1 MQNLYVGSPM
11 ALIYSLG
18 LDLSKIKKISFFE
31 ISDYQKAIGNRNL
44 LSNVEICKNIATALG
59 KEFEFYAHNQIKEII
74 QNISDRDP
82 VDFRIYMKFFDEFKE
97 LNIKPIFLCLAPEI
111 SGVHTPS
118 LYKINYGNL
127 KLRIELV
134 LKVFLKFKIY
144 KFYSIGIKG
153 KKGIF
158 FKEVP
163 INWSLFFEKLGEV
176 SKILS
181 QNKPLYFNK
190 FSKLD
195 PEKNLL
201 VILPLAEH
209 FGGSLE
215 FNTKMFSILKQK
227 NKDNSIFQI
236 LVKNHPT
243 DLRDYSKLIYDT
255 FPKEISV
262 LSQGIDEINFPLELM
277 VTNFKKITFGGAFSS
292 IMFSFSSKSQ
302 APSLIFTPYLQKK
315 WINYTSGSSIKD
327 FKNEK
332 LFI

>member
-1 MQNLYVGSPM
+1 VQNLYVGSPM

-18 LDLSKIKKISFFE
+18 LDLSKINKISFVE
-31 ISDYQKAIGNRNL
+31 VSDYKKAIGDRNL
-44 LSNVEICKNIATALG
+44 LSNIEICKDISRALG
-59 KEFEFYAHNQIKEII
+59 KEFEFYAHNKTKKMVQS
-74 QNISDRDP
+74 ISDKDLI
-82 VDFRIYMKFFDEFKE
+82 DFRIYMKFVDDFKR
-97 LNIKPIFLCLAPEI
+97 LNIRPIFLCLAPEI
-111 SGVHTPS
+111 SGAHTPS
-118 LYKINYGNL
+118 LHKINYGNL
-127 KLRIELV
+127 KLRIEIMLR
-134 LKVFLKFKIY
+134 VFLKFKIY

-163 INWSLFFEKLGEV
+163 INWSLFFEKLDEV
-176 SKILS
+176 SKTLN
-181 QNKPLYFNK
+181 QNKPSYFTK

-215 FNTKMFSILKQK
+215 FNTKMFSIVKEK
-227 NKDNSIFQI
+227 NKNNSIVQI

-243 DLRDYSKLIYDT
+243 DSRDYSKLVYEI

-277 VTNFKKITFGGAFSS
+277 VTNFKKIRFAGAFSS
-292 IMFSFSSKSQ
+292 IMFSFSAKSQ
-302 APSLIFTPYLQKK
+302 VPSLIFIPNLQKK
-315 WINYTSGSSIKD
+315 WVNYTSGSSIKD
-327 FKNEK
+327 FDNEK

>member
-18 LDLSKIKKISFFE
+18 LDLSEIKKIYFVE
-31 ISDYQKAIGNRNL
+31 VSDYQNSIGGRNL
-44 LSNVEICKNIATALG
+44 LSNVEISKNISRALG
-59 KEFEFYAHNQIKEII
+59 KEFEFYAHNKIKKMI
-74 QNISDRDP
+74 QNISDKDL
-82 VDFRIYMKFFDEFKE
+82 VDFRIYMKSVEDFKK
-97 LNIKPIFLCLAPEI
+97 LNIRPIFLCLAPEI

-118 LYKINYGNL
+118 LYKMNQANL
-127 KLRIELV
+127 KLRMELV
-134 LKVFLKFKIY
+134 FKIFLKFKIY

-163 INWSLFFEKLGEV
+163 INWNLFFEKLSEV
-176 SKILS
+176 SKTLNQI
-181 QNKPLYFNK
+181 NPLYFNN
-190 FSKLD
+190 FSKLE

-215 FNTKMFSILKQK
+215 FNREMFSIVKEK
-227 NKDNSIFQI
+227 NKNNSTYQI

-243 DLRDYSKLIYDT
+243 DLRDYSKLVYEI

-262 LSQGIDEINFPLELM
+262 LSQGIDEINFPLELV
-277 VTNFKKITFGGAFSS
+277 VTNFKKISFAGTFSS

-302 APSLIFTPYLQKK
+302 APSLIFIPNLQKK
-315 WINYTSGSSIKD
+315 WFNYTSGNSIKD
-327 FKNEK
+327 FSNEK